1 MENLESGSR
10 KMDKQDF
17 INTVRKAQKTS
28 KPLPEY
34 SEADTTSTT
43 ATDGSPFEAFV
54 RNFTA
59 NHGIIV
65 ESVQELSAKLK
76 ELGCKVGVVDSAV
89 VETFGLENDFSVSRE
104 FDRNNPEQYDFGV
117 SLASYAIAESG
128 CIALQDS
135 NTSDRLVS
143 IAPWVHVAVLKK
155 SDIVGTITQG
165 LKNVLDSTPYT
176 ILVAG
181 PSKTTDVEGV
191 LVEGVH
197 GPGQQIVFI
206 V

>member
-1 MENLESGSR
+1 
-10 KMDKQDF
+10 MDKQDF
-17 INTVRKAQKTS
+17 INTVRKAQKIS

-34 SEADTTSTT
+34 SEADTVSTT
-43 ATDGSPFEAFV
+43 ATEGSVFEAFV

-59 NHGIIV
+59 NHGIVV
-65 ESVQELSAKLK
+65 ENVQELSAKLK
-76 ELGCKVGVVDSAV
+76 ELGCKTGVIDSAV
-89 VETFGLENDFSVSRE
+89 AQTFGLENDFSITRE
-104 FDRNNPEQYDFGV
+104 FDRSNPEQYDFGV
-117 SLASYAIAESG
+117 SLASFAIAESG
-128 CIALQDS
+128 SIALQDS

-155 SDIVGTITQG
+155 ADIVATITQG
-165 LKNVLDSTPYT
+165 LKNVLEGTPYT

-197 GPGQQIVFI
+197 GPGQQIVFFI
-206 V
+206 